1 MWWKQSVVSA
11 RRRCWYMPS
20 QNIALPI
27 PNSEHYQTLLTCM
40 HYKRSHW
47 GAFECKKLYPE
58 PREAAGE
65 ESGFVRRT
73 IICWNWNLIS
83 ATTPPPGCRL
93 QIEETFPCL
102 NFQYAR
108 KNMMQ
113 TTQLPR
119 KVSWYYVT
127 FFLYNVPQMSSWS
140 QSHKSRPPVNCI
152 ISLFV
157 SETVYD
163 TGCFKL
169 IA

>member
-1 MWWKQSVVSA
+1 MFGNFTWFKPLVIIWSISVVKAVGRFCKKKMLIYAFSKY
-11 RRRCWYMPS
+11 CT
-20 QNIALPI
+20 
-27 PNSEHYQTLLTCM
+27 PNSEHCQTLLTCM

-58 PREAAGE
+58 PREAAGG

-108 KNMMQ
+108 KNMLQ
-113 TTQLPR
+113 TSQLCS

-127 FFLYNVPQMSSWS
+127 FLLYNVP
-140 QSHKSRPPVNCI
+140 
-152 ISLFV
+152 
-157 SETVYD
+157 
-163 TGCFKL
+163 
-169 IA
+169 